1 MINITLKFI
10 IYGRKWLDTTP
21 SLVLHV
27 SRVVEIWLTALLFR
41 KGVDCTVSEQDKNL
55 VEEEAV
61 GLLVLVPRKWRN
73 KVKAEAYRHGL
84 TLQKLVMVSV
94 EHYLSEH
101 LEKMVV
107 DAGEK

>member
-1 MINITLKFI
+1 M
-10 IYGRKWLDTTP
+10 GE
-21 SLVLHV
+21 H
-27 SRVVEIWLTALLFR
+27 
-41 KGVDCTVSEQDKNL
+41 DKNL
-55 VEEEAV
+55 VEEEEEAV

-94 EHYLSEH
+94 EHYLREH

-107 DAGEK
+107 DTGEK

>member
-1 MINITLKFI
+1 M
-10 IYGRKWLDTTP
+10 D
-21 SLVLHV
+21 
-27 SRVVEIWLTALLFR
+27 
-41 KGVDCTVSEQDKNL
+41 EQDKNL
-55 VEEEAV
+55 VEEEVV

-94 EHYLSEH
+94 EYYLSEY

>member
-1 MINITLKFI
+1 MTYINLKFI
-10 IYGRKWLDTTP
+10 IFGRKWLDTTP
-21 SLVLHV
+21 GLVLHV

-55 VEEEAV
+55 MEEENV

-73 KVKAEAYRHGL
+73 KVKAEAYKRGL

-94 EHYLSEH
+94 EHYLKEH

-107 DAGEK
+107 DGG

>member
-1 MINITLKFI
+1 MITIKLRII
-10 IYGRKWLDTTP
+10 IYGKKWLDTTP
-21 SLVLHV
+21 GLVLHV
-27 SRVVEIWLTALLFR
+27 SRVR
-41 KGVDCTVSEQDKNL
+41 KGVACAVSEQNKNL